1 AQGRC
6 ARPWCPGTW
15 GSAYGTGEG
24 SRDVTGAASA
34 GRAAGEPPATRR
46 RRRDHRHGPAH
57 PTARDIAPRAH
68 PRRPGCSL
76 PLAGCPSGRRRAG
89 TDRFGRHADARRPDR
104 LPAQRR
110 GTTAQH
116 RTPGTA
122 APTAAHLPRPRPARH
137 GTGAAR
143 TGLLRG
149 SRRTRILGRARSPAA
164 RPGRTAAPPAG
175 RDRYPA
181 AAGPHLGPGHGGL
194 RLREPPAAQP
204 HAEPVR
210 AAPGRG
216 ERPDQPG
223 PDRGRYRR
231 LVRRKRRTTVVTALA
246 A

>member
-1 AQGRC
+1 DP
-6 ARPWCPGTW
+6 RP
-15 GSAYGTGEG
+15 A
-24 SRDVTGAASA
+24 
-34 GRAAGEPPATRR
+34 
-46 RRRDHRHGPAH
+46 
-57 PTARDIAPRAH
+57 
-68 PRRPGCSL
+68 L
-76 PLAGCPSGRRRAG
+76 
-89 TDRFGRHADARRPDR
+89 
-104 LPAQRR
+104 RR
-110 GTTAQH
+110 GTTALH

-122 APTAAHLPRPRPARH
+122 APTAAPRPRPPPARH

-246 A
+246 ARPATCPQYRHVPRSRRGGRGAGGQAACPAIRPGTSDPAALRRFGSTCPHPAV